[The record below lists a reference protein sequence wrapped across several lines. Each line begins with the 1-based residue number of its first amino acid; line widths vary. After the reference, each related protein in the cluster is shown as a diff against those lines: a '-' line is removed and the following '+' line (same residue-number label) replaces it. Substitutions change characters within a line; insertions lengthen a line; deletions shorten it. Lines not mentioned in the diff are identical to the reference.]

1 MTSKIF
7 TSTLL
12 VAAVFAGTACVAS
25 TSMEDELND
34 VTGQEEVDVS
44 VNEEKAQ
51 PIQQMVE
58 KWDCPGCNSNER
70 YVLSKIQDYT
80 KITDRNALSTLM
92 GNIKSESNFHANIC
106 EGGARVQYHQCHSGG
121 FGLIQWTTA
130 SRYRGLGSFCRK
142 YGCDPSSLEGQVR
155 YMVNENQFQ
164 KVLPEFEG
172 SGWTIRQY
180 MVPAFYWLGWGIK
193 GYRESYAHDYYAK
206 MEKVTVPLTEG

>member
-1 MTSKIF
+1 MTSKIIV
-7 TSTLL
+7 SLMS
-12 VAAVFAGTACVAS
+12 VVGVFAAAACAGS
-25 TSMEDELND
+25 TTLNEELND

-70 YVLSKIQDYT
+70 YALSKIQDYT

-92 GNIKSESNFHANIC
+92 GNIKSESNFHPNIC
-106 EGGARVQYHQCHSGG
+106 EGGARVQYSQCHSGG
-121 FGLIQWTTA
+121 YGLIQWTTVG
-130 SRYRGLGSFCRK
+130 RYNGLGSFCRK
-142 YGCDPSSLEGQVR
+142 YDCDPSSLEGQVR

-180 MVPAFYWLGWGIK
+180 MVPSYYWLGWGIK

-206 MEKVTVPLTEG
+206 LVKVTVPLTEA

>member
-1 MTSKIF
+1 MTSKIIV
-7 TSTLL
+7 SLMS
-12 VAAVFAGTACVAS
+12 VVGVFAAAACAGS
-25 TSMEDELND
+25 TTLNEELND

-70 YVLSKIQDYT
+70 YVLSKLQDYT

-92 GNIKSESNFHANIC
+92 GNIKSESNFHPNLC
-106 EGGARVQYHQCHSGG
+106 EGGARVQYNQCHSGG
-121 FGLIQWTTA
+121 YGLIQWTTVG
-130 SRYRGLGSFCRK
+130 RYNGLGSFCRK
-142 YGCDPSSLEGQVR
+142 YDCDPSSLEGQVR

-164 KVLPEFEG
+164 KVLPDFEG
-172 SGWTIRQY
+172 TGWTIRQY
-180 MVPAFYWLGWGIK
+180 MVPSYYWLGWGIK

-206 MEKVTVPLTEG
+206 LVKVTVPLTEG

>member
-1 MTSKIF
+1 MTSKIIV
-7 TSTLL
+7 SLMS
-12 VAAVFAGTACVAS
+12 VVGVFAAAACAGS
-25 TSMEDELND
+25 TTLNEELND

-92 GNIKSESNFHANIC
+92 GNIKSESNFHPNIC
-106 EGGARVQYHQCHSGG
+106 EGGARVQYSQCHSGG
-121 FGLIQWTTA
+121 YGLIQWTTVG
-130 SRYRGLGSFCRK
+130 RYNGLGSFCRK
-142 YGCDPSSLEGQVR
+142 YDCDPSSLEGQVR

-164 KVLPEFEG
+164 KVLPDFEG
-172 SGWTIRQY
+172 TGWTIRQY
-180 MVPAFYWLGWGIK
+180 MVPSYYWLGWGIK

-206 MEKVTVPLTEG
+206 LVKVTVPLTEA

>member
-1 MTSKIF
+1 MTSKIIV
-7 TSTLL
+7 SLMS
-12 VAAVFAGTACVAS
+12 VVGVFAAAACAGS
-25 TSMEDELND
+25 TTLNEELND

-70 YVLSKIQDYT
+70 YVLSKLQDYT

-92 GNIKSESNFHANIC
+92 GNIKSESNFHPNIC
-106 EGGARVQYHQCHSGG
+106 EGGARVQYSQCHSGG
-121 FGLIQWTTA
+121 YGLIQWTTVG
-130 SRYRGLGSFCRK
+130 RYNGLGSFCRR
-142 YGCDPSSLEGQVR
+142 YDCDPSSLEGQVR

-164 KVLPEFEG
+164 KVLPDFEG
-172 SGWTIRQY
+172 TGWTIRQY
-180 MVPAFYWLGWGIK
+180 MVPSYYWLGWGIK

-206 MEKVTVPLTEG
+206 LVKVTVPLTEA

>member
-1 MTSKIF
+1 MTSKIIV
-7 TSTLL
+7 SLMS
-12 VAAVFAGTACVAS
+12 VVGVFAAAACAGS
-25 TSMEDELND
+25 TTLNEELND

-70 YVLSKIQDYT
+70 YVLSKLQDYT

-92 GNIKSESNFHANIC
+92 GNIKSESNFHPNIC
-106 EGGARVQYHQCHSGG
+106 EGGARVQYNQCHSGG
-121 FGLIQWTTA
+121 YGLIQWTTVG
-130 SRYRGLGSFCRK
+130 RYNGLGSFCRK
-142 YGCDPSSLEGQVR
+142 YDCDPSSLEGQVR

-180 MVPAFYWLGWGIK
+180 MVPSYYWLGWGIK

-206 MEKVTVPLTEG
+206 LVKVTVPLTEA

>member
-25 TSMEDELND
+25 TSLEEELND

-106 EGGARVQYHQCHSGG
+106 EGGARIGFWSCTRGG
-121 FGLIQWTTA
+121 YGLIQWTTVD
-130 SRYRGLGSFCRK
+130 RYNGLAHHARQVG
-142 YGCDPSSLEGQVR
+142 YDPSTVDAQVSYIFTERQWKGIESSLKNEGQSIGY
-155 YMVNENQFQ
+155 YMQ
-164 KVLPEFEG
+164 KA
-172 SGWTIRQY
+172 Y
-180 MVPAFYWLGWGIK
+180 YWLGWGHH
-193 GYRESYAHDYYAK
+193 GRRTDYAYEYANRLL
-206 MEKVTVPLTEG
+206 LTEVPVTK

>member
-1 MTSKIF
+1 MTSKIIV
-7 TSTLL
+7 SLMS
-12 VAAVFAGTACVAS
+12 VVGVFAAAACAGS
-25 TSMEDELND
+25 TTLNEELND

-70 YVLSKIQDYT
+70 YVLSKLQDYT

-92 GNIKSESNFHANIC
+92 GNIKSESNFHPNLC
-106 EGGARVQYHQCHSGG
+106 EGGARVQYNQCHSGG
-121 FGLIQWTTA
+121 YGLIQWTTVG
-130 SRYRGLGSFCRK
+130 RYNGLGSFCRK
-142 YGCDPSSLEGQVR
+142 YDCDPSSLEGQVR

-164 KVLPEFEG
+164 KVLPDFEG
-172 SGWTIRQY
+172 TGWTIRQY
-180 MVPAFYWLGWGIK
+180 MVPSYYWLGWGIK

-206 MEKVTVPLTEG
+206 LVKVTVPLTEA